1 MRKIVISLGGSTIVQ
16 EKINVDFILKF
27 KEVIRKFKDD
37 KFVIVVGGGKPCR
50 MYMDSLGNAGK
61 GFFLSTQI
69 GVYYTYLNASLVEAF
84 FSEDLNKKI
93 FIPRNYE
100 EFDKQFKENKMVF
113 TGGIIPGSTTDGTA
127 VEIAERIKADFFV
140 NLTDVEGLYDKDPK
154 TAKDAKF
161 ISKISHKEFNE
172 KFISKIEHK
181 FGQHFILDI
190 KAANIAKE
198 HNIKVIIL
206 KGLNNL
212 EKCLNNQKFIGT
224 IIG

>member
-1 MRKIVISLGGSTIVQ
+1 MRKIVISLGGSAIVQ

-127 VEIAERIKADFFV
+127 VEIAERIKAD
-140 NLTDVEGLYDKDPK
+140 
-154 TAKDAKF
+154 
-161 ISKISHKEFNE
+161 
-172 KFISKIEHK
+172 
-181 FGQHFILDI
+181 
-190 KAANIAKE
+190 
-198 HNIKVIIL
+198 
-206 KGLNNL
+206 
-212 EKCLNNQKFIGT
+212 
-224 IIG
+224 